1 MAGWP
6 LLLHLTRNY
15 GCVNNLL
22 SYFLENDVEQN
33 TEKFLVT
40 YPATTEYKLLHALEN
55 NIEQQ
60 WILYST

>member
-1 MAGWP
+1 M
-6 LLLHLTRNY
+6 LLHLTRNY

-40 YPATTEYKLLHALEN
+40 YPATNEYKLLHAFEN
-55 NIEQQ
+55 
-60 WILYST
+60 LDSTNFDETES